1 MSGRA
6 QVRRGFG
13 HQQSK
18 FRQLVRR
25 EASGKRPELA
35 ANPEQSWYSPAAMK
49 VTCQACSAQY
59 TIADDKVKGRKVKI
73 RCKACQTPIVVD
85 GQNPPPQAASSGHSV
100 VPPALDPFAPETAL
114 PAEADVWNVNLSDTD
129 SRTMTTAE
137 VIEGFRAGLVTV
149 DAFVWKDGMGD
160 WVPIMDCVELAPLL
174 SDPTAPPAPVA
185 GQTPL
190 APATAPGPA
199 KVGGMPM
206 LSGAGTATGASAA
219 RAASAKA
226 QPGADLFGD
235 IDAAGSEGEDVEVH
249 AGGSR
254 GVPVAPGATA
264 YDDKPTG
271 ARNENSVLFSLD
283 SLKAGFVGGASPA
296 PDKGSKPSA
305 PKPGAP
311 RPQQV
316 SNPDDVFGMGSSG
329 VAGVGGGNPLFSM
342 NANQALLTAPA
353 PPEPKP
359 IPVAAY
365 SAPGAAPPGMDDKT
379 KKLVMYGGGGAVAV
393 IVLLLGVIMFGG
405 KDKKDEAGNGATSA
419 LSAKADEKKPD
430 EKKDEPK
437 PEEKK
442 DEAPAASAAADEKK
456 PDEAKPDAA
465 KPDASKP
472 AGGTHTAAT
481 ATTAKKPV
489 VEEPAAPGP
498 STAPPFSKAS
508 AISALGGAAGSAGGC
523 KKAGGPTGV
532 GKVQVTF
539 APSGRVTSAT
549 VMGPPFAG
557 TAVGGCVAGA
567 FRRAHVP
574 AFAGSPVT
582 VSKSFAIN

>member
-1 MSGRA
+1 
-6 QVRRGFG
+6 
-13 HQQSK
+13 
-18 FRQLVRR
+18 
-25 EASGKRPELA
+25 
-35 ANPEQSWYSPAAMK
+35 MK

-85 GQNPPPQAASSGHSV
+85 GQNPPPEAASSGVSEA
-100 VPPALDPFAPETAL
+100 PPALDPFAPETAL
-114 PAEADVWNVNLSDTD
+114 APDADVWNVNLSDTD

-137 VIEGFRAGLVTV
+137 VIEGFRSGLVTT

-160 WVPIMDCVELAPLL
+160 WVAIMECVELAPLL
-174 SDPTAPPAPVA
+174 SVATDAPPPVA
-185 GQTPL
+185 GQTPY
-190 APATAPGPA
+190 APAVAAAPAAAAPAPAA
-199 KVGGMPM
+199 KVGGMPN
-206 LSGAGTATGASAA
+206 LSAPGAVSGAFAA

-226 QPGADLFGD
+226 SAGADLFGD
-235 IDAAGSEGEDVEVH
+235 IDAAGSEGEDVDLATSARV
-249 AGGSR
+249 
-254 GVPVAPGATA
+254 VPTAPGATA

-271 ARNENSVLFSLD
+271 QRNENSVLFSLD
-283 SLKAGFVGGASPA
+283 SLKAGFVGAA
-296 PDKGSKPSA
+296 PTVAEKSKPAA

-311 RPQQV
+311 RATQP
-316 SNPDDVFGMGSSG
+316 SNPDDPFGMGAS
-329 VAGVGGGNPLFSM
+329 AGLAGMGAGGNPLFSLG
-342 NANQALLTAPA
+342 ANQALLTAPA

-359 IPVAAY
+359 IPVPSFSAATGAA
-365 SAPGAAPPGMDDKT
+365 APGGMDAKT
-379 KKLVMYGGGGAVAV
+379 KKLVLFGGVGAGAL
-393 IVLLLGVIMFGG
+393 ILLLLGMLVFGG
-405 KDKKDEAGNGATSA
+405 KKTDPAEDAAKAA
-419 LSAKADEKKPD
+419 LSAKAEEKKPE

-442 DEAPAASAAADEKK
+442 DEPAPAASAEEKK
-456 PDEAKPDAA
+456 PEEAKTETAKTDAA
-465 KPDASKP
+465 KT
-472 AGGTHTAAT
+472 GGHTAAV
-481 ATTAKKPV
+481 TTAKK
-489 VEEPAAPGP
+489 EEPPPAAGP

-567 FRRAHVP
+567 FRRAKVP
-574 AFAGSPVT
+574 AFSGNPVT